1 MRDHPIAAPP
11 GEGPARQTL
20 RIFAAALLVGLATVT
35 AYAARRFVAVPD
47 LAMIYVACIMLAAT
61 ALGRAAAL
69 VASLLSVAAYDFFF
83 VPPYYTFAVSESRHL
98 ITFAMMF
105 LVGFLVSDLMT
116 RVRRHAQQADAATL
130 RARTEEMRSSLL
142 SAVSHD
148 LRTPLAVITGAAT
161 TLRDQGAS
169 LDASQREDLVQT
181 VCEEAERLD
190 RLVRNLLDMT
200 RIEGPGLEVRRE
212 WVPVEELVTTA
223 LARLEP
229 ALAGHPVK
237 VTIEPDLPLVP
248 CDPVLIE
255 QVLLN
260 LLENA
265 TKYTDA
271 AAGIDVAAR
280 RVASG
285 VQISVG
291 DQGPGF
297 VEEDLP
303 RVFDKF
309 YRGPKSTARGAGLG
323 LAIVRGAVEAH
334 GGTVSASNRLPRGAE
349 VRIVLPIVGTP
360 PQLPGP
366 DAARES
372 LPG

>member
-1 MRDHPIAAPP
+1 MVDRSSSAPRDD
-11 GEGPARQTL
+11 GPARQAL
-20 RIFAAALLVGLATVT
+20 RLVAAMLLVTLAT
-35 AYAARRFVAVPD
+35 AIALAARRIVALPD

-61 ALGRAAAL
+61 ALGRASAIVSA
-69 VASLLSVAAYDFFF
+69 LLSVAAYDFFF
-83 VPPYYTFAVSESRHL
+83 VPPYYTFAVRESRHL
-98 ITFAMMF
+98 ITFATMF
-105 LVGFLVSDLMT
+105 LVGILVSELMI
-116 RVRRHAQQADAATL
+116 RVRRNAQQADAATL

-169 LDASQREDLVQT
+169 LDASQRADLLQT

-223 LARLEP
+223 LARFEP
-229 ALAGHPVK
+229 ALAGRAVK

-255 QVLLN
+255 QVLVN

-265 TKYTDA
+265 TKYGDPK
-271 AAGIDVAAR
+271 GGLEVSAAR
-280 RVASG
+280 VGTGVEITVA
-285 VQISVG
+285 
-291 DQGPGF
+291 DEGPGF
-297 VEEDLP
+297 VPEDLAK
-303 RVFDKF
+303 VFEKF

-323 LAIVRGAVEAH
+323 LAIVRGAVAAH
-334 GGTVSASNRLPRGAE
+334 GGTVTARNRTPRGAE
-349 VRIVLPIVGTP
+349 VRMVLPIVGTP
-360 PQLPGP
+360 PQMPAH
-366 DAARES
+366 DATTES
-372 LPG
+372 SPS